1 MNKKVHKII
10 KKYRKKL
17 KMTQE
22 DLAKKL
28 GVSSSMVSYWETKKG
43 VPDKELI
50 PKIAEALKISKRK
63 FEELKYRNDMG
74 KFKTNIEKIFNFSS
88 LFIIVFI
95 IFSTASTLI
104 LNYKGIENELY
115 FSTTD
120 NICYNLI
127 TVDKKNVEKANEN
140 LKKIETSDK
149 LIYSDEDRELIINLL
164 KIYKS
169 NSEEIVKNGVKKW
182 CGSPK
187 NNYEA
192 VIGMEKVYKM
202 VENEIN
208 DDYDTTIL
216 GRIIYKYNEVIDKK
230 NEIRRVDVTKFKELL
245 KHRASLELYMYR
257 YYNQYKYL
265 QYRYP
270 NYGSMYQLSTVSH
283 INSFDYSEYY
293 LEMTEYVMKVGG
305 IDE

>member
-28 GVSSSMVSYWETKKG
+28 GVSSSLVSYWETKKG

-63 FEELKYRNDMG
+63 FEELKYRNEMG
-74 KFKTNIEKIFNFSS
+74 KCKTNIEKIFNFSS

-104 LNYKGIENELY
+104 INGIGTEIDG
-115 FSTTD
+115 FSSET
-120 NICYNLI
+120 CYDLI
-127 TVDKKNVEKANEN
+127 TVDKKTVEEANEN
-140 LKKIETSDK
+140 LKKIENSDK
-149 LIYSDEDRELIINLL
+149 LIYSAEDRKLIINLL
-164 KIYKS
+164 KKYKN
-169 NSEEIVKNGVKKW
+169 NSDEIINNGMKKW
-182 CGSPK
+182 CGDPK
-187 NNYEA
+187 NKYDA
-192 VIGMEKVYKM
+192 VIGMEKVYEM
-202 VENEIN
+202 VVGKFEDEFIDIN
-208 DDYDTTIL
+208 IFS
-216 GRIIYKYNEVIDKK
+216 IINKYNEVIDKK
-230 NEIRRVDVTKFKELL
+230 NKIRRVDFTKFKENLNQ
-245 KHRASLELYMYR
+245 RVSLELYIHR

-270 NYGSMYQLSTVSH
+270 SYSSIFGIGKAYEK
-283 INSFDYSEYY
+283 FDYSNFY
-293 LEMTEYVMKVGG
+293 LEITKYVMKVGG